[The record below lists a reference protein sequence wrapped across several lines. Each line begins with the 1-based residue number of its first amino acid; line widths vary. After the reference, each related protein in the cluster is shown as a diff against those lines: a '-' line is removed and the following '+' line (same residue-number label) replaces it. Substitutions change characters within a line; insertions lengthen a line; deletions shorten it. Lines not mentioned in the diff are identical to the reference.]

1 MLKFAGILM
10 IFIAG
15 TGMGTAKSMELT
27 KRERNLK
34 KFLWLTSC
42 LKGTVRCGNS
52 CFPEAFL
59 EISEKFDGMYQEFLQ
74 SLADRLKGQE
84 GQTLGQIFRDCAK
97 KEFRTAG
104 FSAEEMELIDQK
116 MLQYGTE
123 NLSAYLRRMTLDG

>member
-59 EISEKFDGMYQEFLQ
+59 EISE
-74 SLADRLKGQE
+74 SLTVCTRSS
-84 GQTLGQIFRDCAK
+84 FRVL
-97 KEFRTAG
+97 RTG
-104 FSAEEMELIDQK
+104 
-116 MLQYGTE
+116 
-123 NLSAYLRRMTLDG
+123 

>member
-97 KEFRTAG
+97 KSSGPQVFCRRNGTDRFSWRQAWLSGQRNAAKAAG
-104 FSAEEMELIDQK
+104 CF
-116 MLQYGTE
+116 
-123 NLSAYLRRMTLDG
+123 